1 MGSVSALRLCPHASL
16 STEEL
21 LNGKRNKHLSPVTGR
36 QGETF
41 FQPACPLSYSISLLP
56 GIAFEARR
64 GVNDFLDLSKV
75 KERLFLWV
83 QLWRV
88 TVNLGYA
95 LRYGIRLLLLLLLP
109 LLLRQLH
116 CRLLSMIRH
125 GTIKK
130 NTISQT
136 VRVDIMC
143 WDGDMESPSRNGR
156 DNWSARERIVRLPY
170 HCQERRTGKLQLS
183 SLG

>member
-1 MGSVSALRLCPHASL
+1 MSERLCLEATMGSVSALRLCPHASL

-130 NTISQT
+130 IPYPRPCESILCAGTAIWNLPAEMAETIGAQ
-136 VRVDIMC
+136 
-143 WDGDMESPSRNGR
+143 ESVS
-156 DNWSARERIVRLPY
+156 
-170 HCQERRTGKLQLS
+170 
-183 SLG
+183 

>member
-1 MGSVSALRLCPHASL
+1 MTFGSVQSQREAVPLGPAVASHCEPRLCSALRHPTLTPATTTTTTTTTSL
-16 STEEL
+16 SIIVHD
-21 LNGKRNKHLSPVTGR
+21 K
-36 QGETF
+36 
-41 FQPACPLSYSISLLP
+41 
-56 GIAFEARR
+56 ARH
-64 GVNDFLDLSKV
+64 N
-75 KERLFLWV
+75 
-83 QLWRV
+83 Q
-88 TVNLGYA
+88 
-95 LRYGIRLLLLLLLP
+95 
-109 LLLRQLH
+109 
-116 CRLLSMIRH
+116 
-125 GTIKK
+125 K